1 MNRSEMELKLMGKTA
16 SAKYLDENKDMNST
30 IVDMVKESRLNPHQT
45 ARVCEAANIAT
56 YDTLWE
62 KKGNG
67 DFVFDMADQEK
78 IAETI
83 NSTPSMVLQEADS
96 SIESIKDLLPPLD
109 RIENSA
115 SAEKSA
121 KLASFSGAVN
131 DMNTAKVS
139 RKYIEKMIAKL
150 GQLRY
155 DLDMGIQES
164 RINSANSVMSL
175 TESMKTAALRG
186 ENIAGVYIAARA
198 MYPEASHQEKLA
210 TVFSEVELSLNRN
223 NISIKEAAKKYTED
237 ALGNTSAAVV
247 NKKHPIMKH
256 LDTIMRSDSECTE
269 MGKARDFVVSKV
281 EYLTDALIN
290 KKYDTEV

>member
-16 SAKYLDENKDMNST
+16 SAKYLDESASMNDT
-30 IVDMVKESRLNPHQT
+30 IAGMAKESKLNPHQV
-45 ARVCEAANIAT
+45 ARICEAANIST

-83 NSTPSMVLQEADS
+83 NSTPSLILQEADS
-96 SIESIKDLLPPLD
+96 SIESIKDLLPPVD
-109 RIENSA
+109 RVENS
-115 SAEKSA
+115 SDAEKSA
-121 KLASFSGAVN
+121 KLASFEAYVN
-131 DMNTAKVS
+131 GDVEKVS
-139 RKYIEKMIAKL
+139 RKHIEKMIAKL

-155 DLDMGIQES
+155 NLDMGIQES
-164 RINSANSVMSL
+164 RINAANATMTL
-175 TESMKTAALRG
+175 TEMMKTSALRG
-186 ENIAGVYIAARA
+186 ENIAGVYLAARA
-198 MYPEASHQEKLA
+198 MYPEATDQEKIATLFSTIERSLA
-210 TVFSEVELSLNRN
+210 VN

-237 ALGNTSAAVV
+237 ALGNISEAVV

-256 LDTIMRSDSECTE
+256 LDTVMRSDNECSSMEST
-269 MGKARDFVVSKV
+269 KDYVVSKI